1 MSCSSWVSLP
11 LLFVFSVLSALHL
24 LSAPPLAHFFD
35 IVHGSRHNVFMT
47 EYRSLF
53 MMQWL
58 ALLESKGWDPET
70 VERLPYAEKHLYNVV
85 L

>member
-1 MSCSSWVSLP
+1 
-11 LLFVFSVLSALHL
+11 
-24 LSAPPLAHFFD
+24 
-35 IVHGSRHNVFMT
+35 MT

-53 MMQWL
+53 MMQWI

-85 L
+85 V